1 MQAPLPNSDTDRTL
15 DTGAFVRHSSLH
27 FTSSNLLALALL
39 LVMFIG
45 YFFCPIESNTHKYI
59 VIGFSTLS
67 IALLFSQWS
76 LYRKNIKTI
85 QNSQWSN
92 VVLNNVADAI
102 ITINSHGKIL
112 FANPSAEKICG
123 YEANTLSNEMLQ
135 VIIPGH
141 LVSQHEVSFKRMLNN
156 KLSSKTV
163 SIIETQAKHR
173 SGRLFDIEMSYQE
186 ANFEGQRVFVGIL
199 RDISQKKAHVEQLKE
214 AKTRFK
220 RLSELSREAI
230 IIHSQGKIIDANES
244 CLKLFNCSNGALFD
258 SNLDLWLPGLITS
271 SSHNEPDIRTIYDS
285 KHRPLTVEIRSIQT
299 TIEGEQATV
308 TSLLDI
314 TERIH
319 AEAERRKLSLAVHNS
334 PSGVMIT
341 DSQGIIEYANPK
353 LLQMTGYNISEVIGK
368 NPRLFSAGEKQQADY
383 QQMWSTLLSGNSW
396 YDEFKNKR
404 KDGSHYWVIAS
415 IAPMYDNQGTLTH
428 FVSVQED
435 ITSIKQANKA
445 MADAKE
451 LAESAL
457 KARSEFLSN
466 MNHELRTPLNAIIGF
481 AQLLDSDLENPMN
494 SEQTEYTEQ
503 IIRSGHHLLE
513 LINEVLDLAKTE
525 AGQYQLTPVN
535 TNALSITKESIIMV
549 QHLAEQN
556 SVQIKVK
563 NPEFKIPLVYTDPGK
578 LKQIIINLL
587 SNAIKYN
594 KTEGLVSIDIL
605 DSGQGNVRICVQ
617 DTGIGIPETLQEQV
631 FQPFNRLNAE
641 NSHIEGTGI
650 GLALC
655 KNLIELMDGKIGF
668 NSIEGE
674 GSTFWIELPQAKG

>member
-1 MQAPLPNSDTDRTL
+1 MSEQLKKSNSVETKDVRNTASFIYTKACLPLVAIILMSIAWIYIYPAEVSVPPAL
-15 DTGAFVRHSSLH
+15 M
-27 FTSSNLLALALL
+27 LAL
-39 LVMFIG
+39 
-45 YFFCPIESNTHKYI
+45 
-59 VIGFSTLS
+59 
-67 IALLFSQWS
+67 IAICTLLFANLSHYKRQA
-76 LYRKNIKTI
+76 NTV
-85 QNSQWSN
+85 QNSNQRLSL
-92 VVLNNVADAI
+92 VLNNIADTV
-102 ITINSHGKIL
+102 ITIDIHGQIKY
-112 FANPSAEKICG
+112 ANPAIKKLCG
-123 YEANTLSNEMLQ
+123 YHPCDLIGQSFTQL
-135 VIIPGH
+135 IPDH
-141 LVSQHEVSFKRMLNN
+141 LVEKHNAGFLQLTKRSLMTGQTQHIS
-156 KLSSKTV
+156 
-163 SIIETQAKHR
+163 TQAKQKT
-173 SGRLFDIEMSYQE
+173 GRLIDVELSYQE
-186 ANFEGQRVFVGIL
+186 THFQGERVFIGIL
-199 RDISQKKAHVEQLKE
+199 KDISEQKNNEQ
-214 AKTRFK
+214 
-220 RLSELSREAI
+220 
-230 IIHSQGKIIDANES
+230 
-244 CLKLFNCSNGALFD
+244 
-258 SNLDLWLPGLITS
+258 
-271 SSHNEPDIRTIYDS
+271 
-285 KHRPLTVEIRSIQT
+285 
-299 TIEGEQATV
+299 
-308 TSLLDI
+308 
-314 TERIH
+314 

-353 LLQMTGYNISEVIGK
+353 LLKMTGYNISEVIGK

-435 ITSIKQANKA
+435 ITSIKQANQA

-481 AQLLDSDLENPMN
+481 AQLLESDPEMPLN

-503 IIRSGHHLLE
+503 IMRSGHHLLE

-535 TNALSITKESIIMV
+535 TNALSITKESIAMV
-549 QHLAEQN
+549 QYLAERN

-594 KTEGLVSIDIL
+594 KSDGLVSIDIL

-617 DTGIGIPETLQEQV
+617 DTGIGIPETLREQV